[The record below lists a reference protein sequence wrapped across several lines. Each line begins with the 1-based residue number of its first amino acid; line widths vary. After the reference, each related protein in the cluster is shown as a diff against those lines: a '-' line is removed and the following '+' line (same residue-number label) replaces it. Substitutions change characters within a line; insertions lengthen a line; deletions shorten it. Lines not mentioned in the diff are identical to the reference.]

1 MTGESQGGLHSFDAP
16 GVERATADLI
26 RAVGEEPTR
35 EGLVDTP
42 RRAAKAWSEML
53 RGMRENPIQHLET
66 TFRVDSD
73 ELVLVKDIQFYSMC
87 EHHLLPFFGR
97 AHVAYLPRDGKITG
111 LSKLARCVDGYAR
124 RLQIQER
131 LTAQVADALEA
142 ALNPIGVAVIMEV
155 THMCMAVRGVS
166 QSDST
171 TITSIFRGELRNESR
186 CQELMSLIGK
196 MPR

>member
-16 GVERATADLI
+16 GVERATVDLI

-53 RGMRENPIQHLET
+53 RGMREDPIQHLET

-196 MPR
+196 

>member
-196 MPR
+196 

>member
-196 MPR
+196 MSR

>member
-42 RRAAKAWSEML
+42 GRAAKAWSEML

-196 MPR
+196 MSR